1 MLLEAERQEVVDIAQ
16 QLLATGLV
24 IGTAGNV
31 SLRTGDMVLIT
42 PSGIDYRSLTL
53 QQVCVVDIQ
62 GHVHEAEHPP
72 STELPLH
79 LAAYGSAQS
88 PSDRVTA
95 VVHTHSPYATAAG
108 LVVDT
113 LPAVHYLMAM
123 LGGPVPVVPYAT
135 PGSQA
140 LADGIGAA
148 LRGRSALLL
157 RNHGVVT
164 VGPTLRAALEKAS
177 LVEWLAE
184 VYAKARVLGTPAIV
198 GDLELARVAQL
209 LAHYGGYSG

>member
-1 MLLEAERQEVVDIAQ
+1 MLLEAERRAVVDTAR

-31 SLRTGDMVLIT
+31 SLRTADLVLIT
-42 PSGIDYRSLTL
+42 PSGVDYGSLTPE
-53 QQVCVVDIQ
+53 QVCVVDLHGQ
-62 GHVHEAEHPP
+62 VREAALSP

-79 LAAYGSAQS
+79 LAAYHSARS
-88 PSDRVTA
+88 PSDQVSA
-95 VVHTHSPYATAAG
+95 VVHTHSPYATAVG
-108 LVVDT
+108 LVVET
-113 LPAVHYLMAM
+113 LPAVHYLIAM

-148 LRGRSALLL
+148 LPGRSALLL

-164 VGPTLRAALEKAS
+164 TGPTLRAALEKAS
-177 LVEWLAE
+177 LLEWLAE
-184 VYAKARVLGTPAIV
+184 VYSKARVLGAPAV
-198 GDLELARVAQL
+198 VDDEELARVARL

>member
-1 MLLEAERQEVVDIAQ
+1 MLLEAQRRQVVDAAR
-16 QLLATGLV
+16 QLLASGLV

-31 SLRTGDMVLIT
+31 SLRTGDMVVIT
-42 PSGIDYRSLTL
+42 PSGVDYLSLTPE
-53 QQVCVVDIQ
+53 QVCVVDVQ
-62 GHVHEAEHPP
+62 GHVHEAPLPP

-79 LAAYGSAQS
+79 LAAYRSARPAGDQ
-88 PSDRVTA
+88 VAA

-108 LVVDT
+108 LVLDT
-113 LPAVHYLMAM
+113 LPAVHYLIAM

-135 PGSQA
+135 PGSAA

-148 LRGRSALLL
+148 LPGRSALLL

-164 VGPTLRAALEKAS
+164 VGPTVHVALEKAS

-184 VYAKARVLGTPAIV
+184 VHAKARVLGTPAVV
-198 GDLELARVAQL
+198 GDEELARVAHL
-209 LAHYGGYSG
+209 LAHYGGYAG

>member
-1 MLLEAERQEVVDIAQ
+1 MLLEAERRQVVDTAR
-16 QLLATGLV
+16 QLLDAGLV

-31 SLRTGDMVLIT
+31 SLRTGDVVLIT
-42 PSGIDYRSLTL
+42 PSGVDYRSLTPA
-53 QQVCVVDIQ
+53 QVCVVDVH
-62 GHVHEAEHPP
+62 GRVHEAPLAP

-79 LAAYGSAQS
+79 LAAYRSAGAPADQ
-88 PSDRVTA
+88 VAA
-95 VVHTHSPYATAAG
+95 VVHTHSPYATAVG
-108 LVVDT
+108 LVIDT
-113 LPAVHYLMAM
+113 LPAVHYLIAM
-123 LGGPVPVVPYAT
+123 LGGPVPVVSYAT
-135 PGSQA
+135 PGSKA

-148 LRGRSALLL
+148 LPGRSALLL

-164 VGPTLRAALEKAS
+164 VGPTLRAALDKAA

-198 GDLELARVAQL
+198 GDEELARVAHL

>member
-1 MLLEAERQEVVDIAQ
+1 MLLEAERQQVVDSAQ

-31 SLRTGDMVLIT
+31 SLRTGDMVVIT
-42 PSGIDYRSLTL
+42 PSGVDYNSLTPA
-53 QQVCVVDIQ
+53 QVCVLDVQ
-62 GHVHEAEHPP
+62 GHVHEAALPP

-79 LAAYGSAQS
+79 LAAYRSAQS
-88 PSDRVTA
+88 PSNRVAA
-95 VVHTHSPYATAAG
+95 VVHTHSSYATAVG
-108 LVVDT
+108 LVVDA
-113 LPAVHYLMAM
+113 LPAVHYLIAM
-123 LGGPVPVVPYAT
+123 LGDPVPVVPYAT

-148 LRGRSALLL
+148 LPGRSALLL

-164 VGPTLRAALEKAS
+164 VGATLRAALEKAA

-184 VYAKARVLGTPAIV
+184 VYAKARVLGDPAIV
-198 GDLELARVAQL
+198 GDEELARVAQR
-209 LAHYGGYSG
+209 LAHYGGYAG

>member
-1 MLLEAERQEVVDIAQ
+1 MLLEAERHSVVDTAR

-42 PSGIDYRSLTL
+42 PSGVDYRSLTPG
-53 QQVCVVDIQ
+53 QVCVVDVH
-62 GHVHEAEHPP
+62 GHVHEAAIPP

-79 LAAYGSAQS
+79 LAAYRSARS
-88 PSDRVTA
+88 PSDQVAA
-95 VVHTHSPYATAAG
+95 VVHTHSPYATAVG
-108 LVVDT
+108 LVIDT
-113 LPAVHYLMAM
+113 LPAVHYLIAM

-148 LRGRSALLL
+148 LSGRSALLL

-164 VGPTLRAALEKAS
+164 VGPTLRATLEKAS

-198 GDLELARVAQL
+198 GDEELARVAHL
-209 LAHYGGYSG
+209 LAHYGG

>member
-1 MLLEAERQEVVDIAQ
+1 MLLEAERHQVVDTAR

-42 PSGIDYRSLTL
+42 PSGVDYRSLTPG
-53 QQVCVVDIQ
+53 QVCVVDVH
-62 GHVHEAEHPP
+62 GHVHEAAIPP

-79 LAAYGSAQS
+79 LAAYRSARS
-88 PSDRVTA
+88 PSDQVAA
-95 VVHTHSPYATAAG
+95 VVHTHSPYATAVG
-108 LVVDT
+108 LVIDT
-113 LPAVHYLMAM
+113 LPAVHYLIAM

-140 LADGIGAA
+140 LADEIGAA
-148 LRGRSALLL
+148 LPGRSALLL

-198 GDLELARVAQL
+198 GDEELARVAHL

>member
-1 MLLEAERQEVVDIAQ
+1 MLLEAERQNVVDAAQ

-31 SLRTGDMVLIT
+31 SLRIGETVLIT
-42 PSGIDYRSLTL
+42 PSGVDYRSLTPE
-53 QQVCVVDIQ
+53 QICVVD
-62 GHVHEAEHPP
+62 VHGQVREAALPP

-79 LAAYGSAQS
+79 LAAYQSARS
-88 PSDRVTA
+88 PSDRVAA
-95 VVHTHSPYATAAG
+95 VVHTHSPHATAVG
-108 LVVDT
+108 LVTGT
-113 LPAVHYLMAM
+113 LPAVHYLIAM

-148 LRGRSALLL
+148 LPGRSALLL

-184 VYAKARVLGTPAIV
+184 VYAKARVLGTPAV
-198 GDLELARVAQL
+198 VDDEELARVAHL
-209 LAHYGGYSG
+209 LGHYGGYAG